1 MIVAVL
7 SAFAHT
13 VTGFASQDVASID
26 SGHSPIPVRYAEETE
41 LVAVVCHL
49 AGIGGYVFDA
59 GDGVLPDYL
68 GDVDRHF
75 APFKN
80 HPAVEYARKKLYSK
94 GFAWDMPMAFALRL
108 RIEDGSIAYLEDVER
123 NFDDYHNR
131 LRPSAEKKFISL
143 LEDFYRE
150 TGFGDFFEGHRE
162 IYDECEEAM
171 RKVVRKMDLEWY
183 DRFFGQIED
192 VEFRVYL
199 GLLNGPGNFAIHQR
213 FTDGKELVNAL
224 MGCCDRD
231 SDGNI
236 YYGEVYTTT
245 VLVHEFNHSYCNLLN
260 EGIWDS
266 IAAKADA
273 IFAENASFYDSIAY
287 GAPELVMNEM
297 FVEASMIR
305 YLMTHPVD
313 LEGTSFKDMDELI
326 EILILAD
333 EKQKK
338 FMLVRPMVELLG
350 QREAAYELYPT
361 MRDFMPVYA
370 EAVNGY

>member
-1 MIVAVL
+1 MLVRGAYCK
-7 SAFAHT
+7 
-13 VTGFASQDVASID
+13 
-26 SGHSPIPVRYAEETE
+26 HSFPLT
-41 LVAVVCHL
+41 
-49 AGIGGYVFDA
+49 
-59 GDGVLPDYL
+59 
-68 GDVDRHF
+68 
-75 APFKN
+75 
-80 HPAVEYARKKLYSK
+80 
-94 GFAWDMPMAFALRL
+94 MP
-108 RIEDGSIAYLEDVER
+108 
-123 NFDDYHNR
+123 
-131 LRPSAEKKFISL
+131 
-143 LEDFYRE
+143 
-150 TGFGDFFEGHRE
+150 
-162 IYDECEEAM
+162 
-171 RKVVRKMDLEWY
+171 
-183 DRFFGQIED
+183 
-192 VEFRVYL
+192 
-199 GLLNGPGNFAIHQR
+199 
-213 FTDGKELVNAL
+213 
-224 MGCCDRD
+224 
-231 SDGNI
+231 
-236 YYGEVYTTT
+236 